1 MDEVR
6 RIFNSGERVGEFQWG
21 QVGRSDQQADQPDQQ
36 ADQPD
41 QQADQPDQL
50 AVPQNGA
57 SSI

>member
-6 RIFNSGERVGEFQWG
+6 RIFNSGETVGEFQWG

-41 QQADQPDQL
+41 QL
-50 AVPQNGA
+50 AVQQNGA

>member
-6 RIFNSGERVGEFQWG
+6 RIFNSGERVGKFQWG

-41 QQADQPDQL
+41 QL
-50 AVPQNGA
+50 AVQQNGA